1 MTSTHDRARTLWPIV
16 LITGSSRGI
25 GAEIARTLAGAG
37 AAVAINYVRD
47 ADSARAVADSIIAH
61 GGTADTFAADVAVPE
76 EAAGL
81 VTRVVGRFG
90 ALHTLVN
97 NAGVY
102 ASSTLEQSD
111 SALVAR
117 VFGVNLIGLIAATR
131 AAAPHLIAAAAQS
144 PPGTA
149 SIINITSVAARA
161 HWGGAAVYCA
171 SKAAAEALTRCHAAE
186 LGPKGVR
193 VNAVAPGVTETDINR
208 AGMTPEF
215 RKKVSEETK
224 LGRVGEVRDI
234 APMVAFLASPA
245 AAWITGQVIDA
256 DGGFK
261 T

>member
-1 MTSTHDRARTLWPIV
+1 MTSTHDHARTLRPIV

-47 ADSARAVADSIIAH
+47 AESARAVADSIIAH

-117 VFGVNLIGLIAATR
+117 NHGNGSNPENRT
-131 AAAPHLIAAAAQS
+131 S
-144 PPGTA
+144 PTARGARSALPGRT
-149 SIINITSVAARA
+149 
-161 HWGGAAVYCA
+161 CC
-171 SKAAAEALTRCHAAE
+171 ALTWSVMRC
-186 LGPKGVR
+186 GR
-193 VNAVAPGVTETDINR
+193 NCCR
-208 AGMTPEF
+208 ASRMRT
-215 RKKVSEETK
+215 T
-224 LGRVGEVRDI
+224 
-234 APMVAFLASPA
+234 
-245 AAWITGQVIDA
+245 
-256 DGGFK
+256 
-261 T
+261 